1 VPGQITAITLKIDHT
16 SSGGKTGVGA
26 TNAFTLDYSVNNGS
40 NWTNAVTRNNMT
52 TSQGPTTFSVALSTT
67 QNLTQV
73 KVRDSM
79 SAATTSGGESADAT
93 VTIANIK
100 IEVTLADATL
110 VVMM

>member
-1 VPGQITAITLKIDHT
+1 
-16 SSGGKTGVGA
+16 
-26 TNAFTLDYSVNNGS
+26 
-40 NWTNAVTRNNMT
+40 
-52 TSQGPTTFSVALSTT
+52 
-67 QNLTQV
+67 
-73 KVRDSM
+73 M